1 MVLPRKSRNSYDT
14 NIVFLFLFQLCSVK
28 LQMLLS
34 WIACDAALQPVDL
47 GTEAGIPVWD
57 DGKILHQSF
66 RAWDSF
72 LPKIY

>member
-1 MVLPRKSRNSYDT
+1 MIGNPALKQMHSFVLFSSSYFNS
-14 NIVFLFLFQLCSVK
+14 CSVK
-28 LQMLLS
+28 LQMLLG

-57 DGKILHQSF
+57 EGKILHRSF